1 MNNDGTRPE
10 EDLTGDARSIFPT
23 TTRDAQFLV
32 VRSSECVKRIV
43 SHI

>member
-23 TTRDAQFLV
+23 TSWDAPFFDCTL
-32 VRSSECVKRIV
+32 I
-43 SHI
+43 